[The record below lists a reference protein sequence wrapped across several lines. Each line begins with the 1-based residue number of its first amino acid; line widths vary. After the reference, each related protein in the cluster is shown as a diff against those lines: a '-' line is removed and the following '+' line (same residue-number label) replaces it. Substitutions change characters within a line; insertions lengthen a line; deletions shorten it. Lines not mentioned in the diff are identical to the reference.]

1 MGKSQPMWRA
11 VWVAGLLCITPA
23 CYAGLLLAIYDQAT
37 QQAPTLLAATQER
50 EAALAQAGIARAGL
64 LPQVGVEGGYGR
76 LRVDTTDTQ
85 SPFIQEQRLLGNV
98 TDAGVRLVQPVLDL
112 AAWERW
118 AQFEQTRA
126 RAELDFLVANQQM
139 ILEVAQ
145 RYLLWLEAVVALDYA
160 VAHLQAMEQQ
170 RDQFSSRL
178 ELGLATAADLALV
191 EAERDAAAADEIAAA
206 AALRSA
212 REGIRELLGRVPDV
226 PTRFAS
232 PIPVENPQPA
242 SPEPWVEQALD
253 ANPLVAAARIQRD
266 LARSELRERK
276 RSLWPKLSLEAE
288 HAYNDTSEFQL
299 GREAQNSRIELRVGV
314 PVFDGGA
321 TLARVRVADHVLG
334 QRDAEL
340 LAARREAERA
350 TRDAYDGVVTGVVQL
365 AASRRALGSAQAA
378 VDAQDGRYRSGLATL
393 ADQLTVR
400 GQERKALSDLAK
412 ARHRYLL
419 SRLRL
424 AAAVGSLGRAD
435 LAAVDALLQPRP

>member
-1 MGKSQPMWRA
+1 MGKSQPICRVVLM
-11 VWVAGLLCITPA
+11 AGLMLITPA
-23 CYAGLLLAIYDQAT
+23 TYAGLLLAIYDQAT
-37 QQAPTLLAATQER
+37 QQAPALLAATQER

-64 LPQVGVEGGYGR
+64 LPQVGLAGGYAR
-76 LRVDTTDTQ
+76 VRVDTTDTQ
-85 SPFIQEQRLLGNV
+85 SPFIEEQRLLGNV
-98 TDAGVRLVQPVLDL
+98 TEAGVRLRQPVLDL

-118 AQFEQTRA
+118 AQFAQSRA

-145 RYLLWLEAVVALDYA
+145 RYLLWLEAVTALDYA
-160 VAHLQAMEQQ
+160 VAHLQAMDQQ
-170 RDQFSSRL
+170 RDQFTSRL

-242 SPEPWVEQALD
+242 SPEPWVEQALQ
-253 ANPLVAAARIQRD
+253 ANPLVAAAVIQRD
-266 LARSELRERK
+266 LARSELREHK
-276 RSLWPKLSLEAE
+276 RSLWPTLSLEAE
-288 HAYNDTSEFQL
+288 HAYNDTSDFQL
-299 GREAQNSRIELRVGV
+299 GFEAQNSRVELRVGV

-321 TLARVRVADHVLG
+321 SLARIRVADHLLG

-340 LAARREAERA
+340 LAAQREAERA

-365 AASRRALGSAQAA
+365 AASRRALKSAQAA

-400 GQERKALSDLAK
+400 GQERKALADLAK